1 MSFLSLSKLPPQ
13 KCLQVISP
21 ETRVMTPEIQYFYVQ
36 QHPNVSVTHLS
47 LVSSHDGLKNEM
59 YFTHF

>member
-21 ETRVMTPEIQYFYVQ
+21 ETRVMSPEIQYYHAQ
-36 QHPNVSVTHLS
+36 QHPNVSQIYRLFRVMI
-47 LVSSHDGLKNEM
+47 V
-59 YFTHF
+59 